1 MSDRAVELFE
11 RYLEQCRAGSPPDPA
26 ALIAEAGDGAEALS
40 GMIAAYLAATPPP
53 AVAADQVLALAAR
66 PQLEPPRPWPQL
78 LPELRGRRGT
88 TRAELVRRLAQRL
101 GVAGSEPQV
110 AGYLH
115 ELETGLLSPR
125 RVRPAVVA
133 ALAWALEAP
142 PALLEGSRRLAAEPP
157 QPAAPMFARKA
168 KVDAS
173 ISLAMLADQPAPDPR
188 VDDLFTG
195 GGDG

>member
-1 MSDRAVELFE
+1 MSDRAIELFQ
-11 RYLEQCRAGSPPDPA
+11 RYLEQCRDGAPPDPVP
-26 ALIAEAGDGAEALS
+26 LIAEAGDQAEALA
-40 GMIAAYLAATPPP
+40 GMIAAYLAATPPAP
-53 AVAADQVLALAAR
+53 VAAEQVLALAAR

-78 LPELRGRRGT
+78 LPELRRRRGT
-88 TRAELVRRLAQRL
+88 TRAELVRRLAERL

-110 AGYLH
+110 AGYVH

-142 PALLEGSRRLAAEPP
+142 QALLEGSRRLASEPP
-157 QPAAPMFARKA
+157 QPAELLFARTA

-173 ISLAMLADQPAPDPR
+173 MAMAMLGDEPRPDPR